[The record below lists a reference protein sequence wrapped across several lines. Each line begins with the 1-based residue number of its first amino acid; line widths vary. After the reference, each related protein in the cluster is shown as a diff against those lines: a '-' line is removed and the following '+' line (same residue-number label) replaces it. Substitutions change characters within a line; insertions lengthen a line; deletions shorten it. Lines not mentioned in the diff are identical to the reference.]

1 MYLFKFTLPYL
12 AGPSFVTSASRLSHL
27 WNSLSSVTRGKL
39 VRCVN
44 TVARASSAHNRGSD
58 IADETNA
65 RYYQRVCV
73 AEQQKQHHVP
83 HEL

>member
-1 MYLFKFTLPYL
+1 M
-12 AGPSFVTSASRLSHL
+12 TSVSRLSHL
-27 WNSLSSVTRGKL
+27 WNILSSVTRGKL

-73 AEQQKQHHVP
+73 AEQQKHHHDP
-83 HEL
+83 REFQDNLI